1 MLDSSL
7 LKHGVCTGKSLID
20 SRAKLTKQV
29 LFKKDFPAQTEC
41 SYNNVPLQLQYP
53 FSS

>member
-7 LKHGVCTGKSLID
+7 LKQGIHRGKSLID

-29 LFKKDFPAQTEC
+29 LFKKDFPTQAE
-41 SYNNVPLQLQYP
+41 
-53 FSS
+53 